1 MALTW
6 SRTRLA
12 GVIRL
17 RKLAKSD
24 LRLRFLLLPN
34 WGCGAPGEQAR
45 LEPRKITQP
54 LWLQSRI
61 HSDARSR
68 TKASI
73 TFQQNV
79 SILFC
84 FMLYWVDGRR
94 PDEEKTHLDQLR
106 QSRTAAFRD
115 VQRAQILW
123 RYHAGETVSQI
134 ASARKDDAQER
145 SEVD

>member
-1 MALTW
+1 MDGRNLVVIGHSKPKYVNLNQMCDGQVRAW
-6 SRTRLA
+6 RA
-12 GVIRL
+12 GSGGWQR
-17 RKLAKSD
+17 AH
-24 LRLRFLLLPN
+24 P
-34 WGCGAPGEQAR
+34 
-45 LEPRKITQP
+45 
-54 LWLQSRI
+54 
-61 HSDARSR
+61 
-68 TKASI
+68 SI